1 MKFYFSSY
9 GKSFNNDLGCGTV
22 VKNDD
27 NNEWS
32 RTINADNL
40 FFNQGS
46 LFAFNNDLSN
56 VYSLKGTFHSC
67 SYLHDID
74 GIAGGDDSFNNCYS
88 ANWAFAGFGRSYSKT
103 RESGLV
109 WKWKFPQCTDIH
121 HMFLNCVYAVKEFKN
136 GCFPSAIQ
144 GTSAFENTNIE
155 NFTCDLPS
163 LQIGGGTFYLC
174 KHLRHF
180 DSNLGSLITGKD
192 MFTHS
197 KLSYVSIQNIYNKIK
212 TMTNWKTDFAD
223 GASGNV
229 HPSWHPF
236 AGLQKYKLLKSG
248 STITYV
254 RVFFH
259 PHMTQWCNISIAT
272 GLIDPET
279 NSNTTLICR
288 ADNFKDCVKW
298 WKKNP
303 KDVTRIMAYSTI
315 PADWIGKL
323 TIGYDGADSKNSTS
337 AINDMKAKFAAKG
350 WTVTFIK
357 N

>member
-1 MKFYFSSY
+1 MKFYYSSY

-22 VKNDD
+22 VKSDD
-27 NNEWS
+27 DNEWS
-32 RTINADNL
+32 KLINADVL
-40 FFNQGS
+40 LYNQYS
-46 LFAFNNDLSN
+46 LFAFNKDLSN
-56 VYSLKGTFHSC
+56 VYSIQGTFHSC
-67 SYLHDID
+67 HYLHDIE
-74 GIAGGDDSFNNCYS
+74 GIAGDDDSFNNCYS
-88 ANWAFAGFGRSYSKT
+88 ANWSFAGFGRSYAKT

-121 HMFLNCVYAVKEFKN
+121 HMFLNCGYAVKDFEN
-136 GCFPSAIQ
+136 GCFPSAIY
-144 GTSAFENTNIE
+144 GRSAFENTHIE
-155 NFTCDLPS
+155 KFTCDLPS
-163 LQIGGGTFYLC
+163 LQIGSAAFYMC

-180 DSNLGSLITGKD
+180 NSDLRSLITGKD

-197 KLSYVSIQNIYNKIK
+197 KLSYDSIQNILSKIK
-212 TMTNWKTDFAD
+212 TLSNWKSEFAD

-229 HPSWHPF
+229 HPSGHPF
-236 AGLQKYKLLKSG
+236 AGMQKYNLIKSG
-248 STITYV
+248 STVTYV

-259 PHMTQWCNISIAT
+259 PYMTQWCNKSILT
-272 GLIDPET
+272 GLIDPVT
-279 NSNTTLICR
+279 NSNTSLICT

-298 WKKNP
+298 WRKNP
-303 KDVTRIMAYSTI
+303 KDVRIMAYINI
-315 PADWIGKL
+315 PADQIGKL